1 MSVLYNKIQRTIN
14 TTIVTVLVFD
24 DETNKTRE
32 VSTVF
37 NNKLKADKVMSE
49 FSKMGYKPI
58 KVLSLSYGK
67 EYYEKVEEKEINSN
81 EEEQKDNE

>member
-14 TTIVTVLVFD
+14 TTTATVLVFD
-24 DETNKTRE
+24 DETNKTHE
-32 VSTVF
+32 VLSVF
-37 NNKLKADKVMSE
+37 NNKLKVDKVMSE

-67 EYYEKVEEKEINSN
+67 ELYEMELNTFIKYATKVEM
-81 EEEQKDNE
+81 

>member
-1 MSVLYNKIQRTIN
+1 MSIIYNKIQRTIN
-14 TTIVTVLVFD
+14 TTIVNVLVFD

-37 NNKLKADKVMSE
+37 NNKLKADKVMTE
-49 FSKMGYKPI
+49 LRNQGYKPI

-67 EYYEKVEEKEINSN
+67 EFYEMELDTFIKYARKVEM
-81 EEEQKDNE
+81 

>member
-1 MSVLYNKIQRTIN
+1 MSVLYNKIGRTVN
-14 TTIVTVLVFD
+14 TTVVTVLVFD

-37 NNKLKADKVMSE
+37 NNKLKSDKVMSE
-49 FSKMGYKPI
+49 FSKQGYKPI

-67 EYYEKVEEKEINSN
+67 EYYEMELNKFIKYATKVEM
-81 EEEQKDNE
+81 

>member
-1 MSVLYNKIQRTIN
+1 MSIQYNKVQRTIN
-14 TTIVTVLVFD
+14 TTTVNVLVFD
-24 DETNKTRE
+24 DSTNKTRE

-67 EYYEKVEEKEINSN
+67 EFYEIELDTFIKYATKVEM
-81 EEEQKDNE
+81 

>member
-14 TTIVTVLVFD
+14 TTTATVLVFD
-24 DETNKTRE
+24 DETNKTHE
-32 VSTVF
+32 VLSVF
-37 NNKLKADKVMSE
+37 NNKLKGDKVMSE

-67 EYYEKVEEKEINSN
+67 ELYEMELNTFIKYATKVEM
-81 EEEQKDNE
+81 

>member
-14 TTIVTVLVFD
+14 TTIVNVLVFD

-37 NNKLKADKVMSE
+37 NNKLKTDKVMSE
-49 FSKMGYKPI
+49 FS
-58 KVLSLSYGK
+58 S
-67 EYYEKVEEKEINSN
+67 
-81 EEEQKDNE
+81 

>member
-1 MSVLYNKIQRTIN
+1 MSILYNKIRRTIN
-14 TTIVTVLVFD
+14 TTIVNVLVFD

-37 NNKLKADKVMSE
+37 SNKMKADKVMSE

-67 EYYEKVEEKEINSN
+67 EFYEMELDNFMKYATKVEM
-81 EEEQKDNE
+81 

>member
-1 MSVLYNKIQRTIN
+1 MPVLYNKIQRTIN
-14 TTIVTVLVFD
+14 TTIVNVLVFD
-24 DETNKTRE
+24 DDTNNTRE

-37 NNKLKADKVMSE
+37 NNKLKADKVMTE

-67 EYYEKVEEKEINSN
+67 EFYEMELDTFIKYATKVEM
-81 EEEQKDNE
+81 

>member
-1 MSVLYNKIQRTIN
+1 MSILYNKIQRTIN
-14 TTIVTVLVFD
+14 TTIVNVLVFD

-32 VSTVF
+32 VSSVF

-67 EYYEKVEEKEINSN
+67 EFYEMELNTFIKYATKVEM
-81 EEEQKDNE
+81 

>member
-1 MSVLYNKIQRTIN
+1 MPIQYNKIQRTIN
-14 TTIVTVLVFD
+14 TTIVNVLVFD

-37 NNKLKADKVMSE
+37 NNKMKADKVMSE

-67 EYYEKVEEKEINSN
+67 EFYEMRLDTFMKYATKVEM
-81 EEEQKDNE
+81 